1 MTIDRRGRFDE
12 HANVRYMRWA
22 ENPGDERREGLRVG
36 YGNAFCFVPNEE
48 AMNLA
53 HSLLDY
59 IEQRGLNRAK
69 NHTSTNTNHNH

>member
-22 ENPGDERREGLRVG
+22 EDPGDERRDGLRIG

-53 HSLLDY
+53 YSLLDF
-59 IEQRGLNRAK
+59 IEKKNLNRAK
-69 NHTSTNTNHNH
+69 NHTSTNTNH

>member
-1 MTIDRRGRFDE
+1 MTMDRRGRYDE
-12 HANVRYMRWA
+12 HANVRFMRWA
-22 ENPGDERREGLRVG
+22 EDPGGERRDGLRVG
-36 YGNAFCFVPNEE
+36 YGNAFCFVPESE

-69 NHTSTNTNHNH
+69 NHTSTNTNH

>member
-12 HANVRYMRWA
+12 HANVRFMRWA
-22 ENPGDERREGLRVG
+22 ENPGDERRDGLRIG

-59 IEQRGLNRAK
+59 IEKNNLNRA
-69 NHTSTNTNHNH
+69 

>member
-1 MTIDRRGRFDE
+1 MTIDRRGRYDD

-22 ENPGDERREGLRVG
+22 EDPGGERREGLRIG
-36 YGNAFCFVPNEE
+36 YGRAFCFVPNEE

-59 IEQRGLNRAK
+59 IEQKNLNRA
-69 NHTSTNTNHNH
+69 

>member
-1 MTIDRRGRFDE
+1 MTMGRRGRYDE
-12 HANVRYMRWA
+12 HATVKSMRWA
-22 ENPGDERREGLRVG
+22 ENPGDERRDGLRIG

-59 IEQRGLNRAK
+59 IEQKNLNRA
-69 NHTSTNTNHNH
+69 